1 MLFLFSWNSSIP
13 FFLQETCLV
22 HIKGPSW
29 DPSSAPR
36 SAIHVDP
43 SRFLSYLFG
52 PNSLPVNF
60 ARLDNFS
67 RTFFPYTV
75 SIFYPDLHWF
85 SCFTWCFTS
94 INEYFCSSESTGGVF
109 KVRSRPMPPACW
121 KSRVLLG
128 AFQKERGDVE
138 VQNSYSYIVNTESHY
153 SSGTPNCN
161 HTISCLYSPNAWPF
175 WQLQQSTDST
185 HWLLS
190 WQL

>member
-13 FFLQETCLV
+13 LFLQETCLV

-52 PNSLPVNF
+52 PNFLPLKF
-60 ARLDNFS
+60 ARLDHFP

-75 SIFYPDLHWF
+75 SF
-85 SCFTWCFTS
+85 FTLMFIDFLAS
-94 INEYFCSSESTGGVF
+94 LDASQYFCSLESTGGVF
-109 KVRSRPMPPACW
+109 KVRSRPMPPDCW

-138 VQNSYSYIVNTESHY
+138 VQNSHSYIVNTESHS

-161 HTISCLYSPNAWPF
+161 HTISCLYSPNAWPVDRLDTRHDNYSF
-175 WQLQQSTDST
+175 HDNDKG
-185 HWLLS
+185 
-190 WQL
+190 